1 MCSGYCCG
9 VARRAPHAAWR
20 RPQITAKGLL
30 PQAMPAAANAAAAL
44 HARLDAAKR
53 RVQSDLASGS
63 RRPPRLSRQPR
74 TRGRRAESSATTRVV
89 PDRLSPP
96 RRAPAAAP
104 RTPGPPPS
112 PGNESFAAT
121 WHGLDLDLAA
131 LEHECTTK

>member
-1 MCSGYCCG
+1 
-9 VARRAPHAAWR
+9 
-20 RPQITAKGLL
+20 
-30 PQAMPAAANAAAAL
+30 MPAAANAAAAL

-53 RVQSDLASGS
+53 RVQSDLAAGS

-104 RTPGPPPS
+104 RTPGPPASPS
-112 PGNESFAAT
+112 NESFAAT

-131 LEHECTTK
+131 LEHECNHCRALY

>member
-96 RRAPAAAP
+96 RRSPAAAP
-104 RTPGPPPS
+104 RTPAASPS
-112 PGNESFAAT
+112 NE
-121 WHGLDLDLAA
+121 LQR
-131 LEHECTTK
+131 